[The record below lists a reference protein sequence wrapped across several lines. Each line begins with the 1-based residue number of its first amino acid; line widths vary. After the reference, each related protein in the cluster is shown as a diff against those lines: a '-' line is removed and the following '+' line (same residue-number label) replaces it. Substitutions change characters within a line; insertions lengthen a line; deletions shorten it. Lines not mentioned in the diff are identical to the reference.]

1 MARKTQFTKK
11 STKTLLIAVHAPY
24 NKTSY
29 IQSYYDEFLNLVK
42 TNRVEYDDVL
52 YIKLRDINPATFLT
66 EGKLKLVKEK
76 VDELGIEE
84 VIFSEP
90 LTPQQERNA
99 RDYLECDVHDRTY
112 LILEIFEKAA
122 VSAEGKTQVSIAKLQ
137 YDKTRLAGKG
147 KELAQQVGAIGVR
160 GGAGE
165 KLIEKERRVIDQQI
179 QKFKKQ
185 LETIHKARET
195 QRKRRLKAEIPLLCL
210 IGYTNA
216 GKSTI
221 LNALTKSDVLA
232 EDKLFAT
239 LDTTT
244 RELFI
249 DSTKVG
255 LLSDTVGFI
264 QMLPPRLINA
274 FKSTLSELQ
283 HADLLV
289 QVIDISDPN
298 WEEHIQVVFEILEDL
313 ELEKPMLYVFNKVD
327 RIEITPKLEAALELY
342 QPHVSVSALSKKG
355 LQPLLKYLL
364 RWKKSS

>member
-1 MARKTQFTKK
+1 MKRKAYDTTK
-11 STKTLLIAVHAPY
+11 TPKTLLVAINAPY
-24 NKTSY
+24 NKTPH
-29 IQSYYDEFLNLVK
+29 IQSYYDEFLNLAE
-42 TNRVEYDDVL
+42 TNQVAYEDVL
-52 YIKLRDINPATFLT
+52 YLKLRDIDPSTFLT
-66 EGKLKLVKEK
+66 EGKLLLVKEAC
-76 VDELGIEE
+76 DALNIEA

-90 LTPQQERNA
+90 LTPQQERNMS
-99 RDYLECDVHDRTY
+99 DFLGCKVYDRTY

-122 VSAEGKTQVSIAKLQ
+122 VTAEGKTQVAIAKLQ

-185 LETIHKARET
+185 LETLHKARET
-195 QRKRRLKAEIPLLCL
+195 QRKRRLRSAMPLISLV
-210 IGYTNA
+210 GYTNA

-221 LNALTKSDVLA
+221 LNTLTKSTVLA

-244 RELFI
+244 RELYI
-249 DSTKVG
+249 DHTKVG

-264 QMLPPRLINA
+264 QMLPPRLVEA

-283 HADLLV
+283 YADLLLH
-289 QVIDISDPN
+289 VIDISDPN
-298 WEEHIQVVFEILEDL
+298 WEEHIKVVHEILEDL
-313 ELEKPMLYVFNKVD
+313 ELEKPILYIFNKAD
-327 RIEITPKLEAALELY
+327 QIDIDLKTEIVLQRY
-342 QPHVSVSALSKKG
+342 QPHVLVSALSKQG
-355 LQPLLKYLL
+355 LQPLLNYLV
-364 RWKKSS
+364 RWSQTS